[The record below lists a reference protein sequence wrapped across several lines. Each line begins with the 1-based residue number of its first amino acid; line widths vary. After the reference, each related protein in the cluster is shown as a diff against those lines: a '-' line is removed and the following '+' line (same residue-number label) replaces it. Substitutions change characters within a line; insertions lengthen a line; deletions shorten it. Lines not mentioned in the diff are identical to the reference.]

1 MTEVNETRLP
11 GLGVRHDFECKGGDR
26 LGVVSHHSGRRDVI
40 IYDHADPD
48 RVESSVNM
56 SPGEAGVLVDLLGG
70 ATVIE
75 RFDDLRQHIAGL
87 AIDWLPIGPNS
98 RYAGRILGETA
109 LRTRTGVSIVA
120 IVRGDT
126 AIPAPGPEDDLEA
139 GDTVV
144 VVGTAEGID
153 QAAELLAGSEP
164 DT

>member
-1 MTEVNETRLP
+1 MTAVNETRLP

-26 LGVVSHHSGRRDVI
+26 LGVVSHHSGRREVV
-40 IYDHADPD
+40 IYDHADSD
-48 RVESSVNM
+48 RVESSVNL
-56 SPGEAGVLVDLLGG
+56 SPDEAAVLVDLLGG
-70 ATVIE
+70 STVIE

-87 AIDWLPIGPNS
+87 AIDWLPIGPHS
-98 RYAGRILGETA
+98 RYAGRLLGETE

-120 IVRGDT
+120 IVRGES
-126 AIPAPGPEDDLEA
+126 AIPAPGPEDTIEA

-153 QAAELLAGSEP
+153 QAAALLAGTAP